1 MTIEWTDAYKI
12 GIPSLD
18 DDHRKLVDIT
28 NHFFAQAESGANKPA
43 LSATLDEIVR
53 LLDTHFQREEVLL
66 DRHDYPDRLSHSA
79 THRQQMLELQR
90 FVESYKN
97 GSLSLDLTVAHAEFL
112 SQLLV
117 KHIVEDDLPF
127 KSAIRTLF

>member
-18 DDHRKLVDIT
+18 DDHRKLVDVT
-28 NHFFAQAESGANKPA
+28 NHFFAQAESGTDKPA

-66 DRHDYPDRLSHSA
+66 DRHDYPDRLNHSS
-79 THRQQMLELQR
+79 THRQEMLELQR
-90 FVESYKN
+90 FVESYKD

-112 SQLLV
+112 SRLLV

-127 KSAIRTLF
+127 KSTIRTLV